1 MDSINTQNTVSNTT
15 VDELA
20 AAEAELAAAQ
30 ARLDEL
36 KAKANIDQA
45 AQAAQ
50 AAQVA
55 QSAQPNYQAQSEP
68 AAPAQPDPSAQANQ
82 QPYQQPSYAYTYQ
95 QQAYTYQQPTQA
107 PSNQSA
113 YAQPSTYSKDHVAA
127 GLLAIFLGALGIH
140 KFYLGYNT
148 PGFIMLAITVAGSVL
163 TLGLACVVMEIIAII
178 EGIMYLTK
186 SQTEFEQMYV
196 FSKKE
201 WF

>member
-1 MDSINTQNTVSNTT
+1 MDTTNTQDTVSNTN

-20 AAEAELAAAQ
+20 AAEADLAAAQ
-30 ARLDEL
+30 ARLDAL
-36 KAKANIDQA
+36 KAKASADQA
-45 AQAAQ
+45 AQPAQ
-50 AAQVA
+50 AA
-55 QSAQPNYQAQSEP
+55 QSAQPNYQAQSGS
-68 AAPAQPDPSAQANQ
+68 AASVQPNPSAQANQ

-196 FSKKE
+196 FNKKE